1 MANFRKSFNFRSG
14 VQVDSDNFVV
24 TPLGLVGIG
33 TTIPSQLL
41 DVRGTATVSGLVTT
55 KDLYVSGISTF
66 NQVTVSTVTAGV
78 VTASYFY
85 GDGAGLTNIPTSQWI
100 DADVG
105 LGYTSIYAAGNV
117 GVATTDPRHTF
128 QVGSDPTVSG
138 KYGVGI
144 SSSGNIYSSGIVT
157 AVSFI
162 GDGSQL
168 TGIGLTIDVRT
179 NSLVVSGISTIAVTN
194 ATDLT
199 TQQLSVSGVSTFTG
213 NIDANGNLDVD
224 GQTELDQLNVSG
236 VSTFAGNVTASGD
249 LSFTGNLDVDGK
261 TDLDIVDIAE
271 TLNVVGVSTFAGN
284 IDANGDLD
292 VDGHTELDQLNVS
305 GVSTFVGDSTFES
318 GNITVGSGNS
328 SAIFRFG
335 NQDSTLD
342 IINNEPGDIRM
353 VLDANPAGINT
364 GNFTWH
370 HHSTGSTLMTLTYQG
385 SLGVND
391 TSPSEKVSVGG
402 GITATEKSYFGN
414 GIEVE
419 GTVKATA
426 FDGPISLPSIISTS
440 NINSTSGVSTFSE
453 IHLSNNVGLSS
464 IGINT
469 DSPICAI
476 DARGDGSSGVGFF
489 KFIGIATDKLG
500 GVDFPTPNN
509 TDLGQIALDVAGHC
523 RFNSIGIGTTANYQ
537 GSTNES
543 FQIFDTN
550 LAVYGASLRLFDN
563 LDVPEL
569 QQNIG
574 SIGFNTSFPRSSL
587 DMGLVSAGNTTPALI
602 LPNIDTTKRNQMVD
616 PVGGAGTVT
625 GSIIFNSTTSK
636 FEGYNGTTWVELG

>member
-117 GVATTDPRHTF
+117 GVASTDPRYTF

-144 SSSGNIYSSGIVT
+144 SSSGNIYSSGIIT
-157 AVSFI
+157 AVSFV

-179 NSLVVSGISTIAVTN
+179 NSLVVSGVSTIAVTN
-194 ATDLT
+194 VTDLT

-305 GVSTFVGDSTFES
+305 GVSTFAGDSTFES

-328 SAIFRFG
+328 SAVFRFG

-370 HHSTGSTLMTLTYQG
+370 HNSTGSTLMTLTYQG
-385 SLGVND
+385 SLGVNN

-426 FDGPISLPSIISTS
+426 FDGPVSLPSIIENS
-440 NINSTSGVSTFSE
+440 NINSTTGVSTFSS
-453 IHLSNNVGLSS
+453 LSVFDGVGVGSV
-464 IGINT
+464 GINT
-469 DSPICAI
+469 RSPICGV
-476 DARGDGSSGVGFF
+476 DARGIEGVASSGVGFF
-489 KFIGIATDKLG
+489 SNIGINTDKLNG
-500 GVDFPTPNN
+500 LDFPVATNAN
-509 TDLGQIALDVAGHC
+509 LGQNILDVAG
-523 RFNSIGIGTTANYQ
+523 RAKFNSIGIGTEGIVP

-543 FQIFDTN
+543 IQVVDTSIAIYN
-550 LAVYGASLRLFDN
+550 ATLNIHGDIGA
-563 LDVPEL
+563 
-569 QQNIG
+569 IG
-574 SIGFNTSFPRSSL
+574 VDTGSPRSTL
-587 DMGLVSAGNTTPALI
+587 DLSRAATVGSDSPSLI
-602 LPNIDTTKRNQMVD
+602 LPHLTNAQRTANVDRVSGGSTVAGSVIYNTDTNQ
-616 PVGGAGTVT
+616 
-625 GSIIFNSTTSK
+625 FQ
-636 FEGYNGTTWVELG
+636 GYNGTSWVNLG